1 MYVTCF
7 FKVLIQLGIVT
18 HALESPYCGVEA
30 GILGVQ
36 GHSWLQNKFKS
47 AAYIGYCFKTN
58 KNKKAS

>member
-1 MYVTCF
+1 MLHAFFLSITSAGYSDTC
-7 FKVLIQLGIVT
+7 
-18 HALESPYCGVEA
+18 LESPYYGVEA

-36 GHSWLQNKFKS
+36 GHSWLQSKFKS